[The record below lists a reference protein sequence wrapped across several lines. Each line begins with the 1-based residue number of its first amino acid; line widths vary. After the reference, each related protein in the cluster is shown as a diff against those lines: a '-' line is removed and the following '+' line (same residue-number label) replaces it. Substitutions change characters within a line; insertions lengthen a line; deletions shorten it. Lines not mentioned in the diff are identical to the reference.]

1 MLSDGQQ
8 PSFNESPLT
17 LTIGVLDSYLDFPP
31 RYYMKAFLK
40 SVSRYWLIFV
50 MYILIFLL
58 FLVSLLQK
66 DVIKI

>member
-40 SVSRYWLIFV
+40 SVSRY
-50 MYILIFLL
+50 
-58 FLVSLLQK
+58 
-66 DVIKI
+66 